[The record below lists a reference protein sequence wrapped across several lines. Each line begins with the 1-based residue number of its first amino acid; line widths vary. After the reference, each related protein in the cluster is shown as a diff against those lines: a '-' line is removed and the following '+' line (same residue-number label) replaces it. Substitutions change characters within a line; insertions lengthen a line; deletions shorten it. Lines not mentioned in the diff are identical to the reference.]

1 MIDQPSKYATDAAQH
16 ADAMRRFNLSVLPH
30 FDAAYNLARWLTG
43 NVSDAQDVTQEAMLR
58 AFRFVDGFHGGD
70 ARAWLLTIVR
80 HAAYSWLERHRPQQL
95 AAVSETALDAAEQS
109 GAIEPAPSPE
119 SVLNDQHAHA
129 LLLELMNELPLPFRE
144 VLVLRE
150 LEELSYREI
159 AAVTDL
165 PVGTVMSRLA
175 RARLQLRAAWA
186 RRGLEETKHGL

>member
-1 MIDQPSKYATDAAQH
+1 MAA
-16 ADAMRRFNLSVLPH
+16 
-30 FDAAYNLARWLTG
+30 
-43 NVSDAQDVTQEAMLR
+43 
-58 AFRFVDGFHGGD
+58 

-95 AAVSETALDAAEQS
+95 AAVPETALDAAAQS

-119 SVLNDQHAHA
+119 NVLNDQHAHA

-165 PVGTVMSRLA
+165 PIGTVMSRLA

-186 RRGLEETKHGL
+186 WRGLEETKHGL

>member
-1 MIDQPSKYATDAAQH
+1 MIDQPSKPAVGAARH
-16 ADAMRRFNLSVLPH
+16 ADAMRRFNQCVLPH
-30 FDAAYNLARWLTG
+30 LDAAYNLARWLTG
-43 NVSDAQDVTQEAMLR
+43 NVSDAQDVTQEALLR
-58 AFRFVDGFHGGD
+58 AFRFVDGFHGSD

-95 AAVSETALDAAEQS
+95 AAVPETALDAAEQS

-119 SVLNDQHAHA
+119 NVLNDQHTHA

-150 LEELSYREI
+150 VEELSYREI

-165 PVGTVMSRLA
+165 PIGTVMSRLA
-175 RARLQLRAAWA
+175 RARLQMRAAWT
-186 RRGLEETKHGL
+186 RRGLEETNRGL